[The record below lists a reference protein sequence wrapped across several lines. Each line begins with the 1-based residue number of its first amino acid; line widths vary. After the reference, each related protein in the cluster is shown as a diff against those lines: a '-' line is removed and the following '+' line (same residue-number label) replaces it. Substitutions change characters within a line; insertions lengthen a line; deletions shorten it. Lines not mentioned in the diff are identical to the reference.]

1 MKLRKCLIV
10 QGTLS
15 TAALNF
21 TKLER
26 SMRVDNLESAFVP
39 LRGGGYGLKTLCN
52 GMKKA
57 LDNYI
62 SSNYSEVRA
71 YTTYF
76 LKKMGSYIDADT
88 VINNSYLH
96 VINIEGD
103 PDKVKSYLLNTIKY
117 QVLWSC
123 SKSNK
128 DDRITAIEHL
138 LTEPIE
144 NDDLYYK
151 LREDRIYSFNKA
163 LIEIYRNEITDRVQ
177 KIVYEA
183 YIDRGYVTA
192 KSMAQYFGITTTSA
206 YYFIKDIKQNL
217 NELQYRYESEPI
229 Y

>member
-1 MKLRKCLIV
+1 
-10 QGTLS
+10 
-15 TAALNF
+15 
-21 TKLER
+21 
-26 SMRVDNLESAFVP
+26 MRVDNLESAFVP
-39 LRGGGYGLKTLCN
+39 LPGGGYGLKTLCN